1 MCEIF
6 CLLYA
11 VLLHNSTYK
20 PYAKNC
26 ITLQLDLSIHY
37 KDSRHSFCYTF
48 HVLKY
53 IKVHK
58 KLQLDFVKLRMGCSW
73 YHMKAI
79 YKNWYLILFTW
90 IRSRTVLHKFV
101 HYHKVLVACLE
112 TKQRWKIEN
121 KSSKITYHAL
131 GRHVQNHQPFFQTC
145 SS

>member
-1 MCEIF
+1 M
-6 CLLYA
+6 
-11 VLLHNSTYK
+11 H
-20 PYAKNC
+20 
-26 ITLQLDLSIHY
+26 
-37 KDSRHSFCYTF
+37 F

-79 YKNWYLILFTW
+79 YKNSYLILFTW
-90 IRSRTVLHKFV
+90 IRSRTVLQKFV
-101 HYHKVLVACLE
+101 HYHKVLVSCLE

-131 GRHVQNHQPFFQTC
+131 ERHVQNHQLFFPNMFILVRTEFNLPENIKKTMINNIKYER
-145 SS
+145 SIWWNIDLVM